1 MDVRMHAIPRFLV
14 PSSIQEEEAGAV
26 IVDIPEVTQIFQ
38 FLRLLRYSTSSLK
51 RRKEQ

>member
-26 IVDIPEVTQIFQ
+26 IVDIPEVTQIFHQ
-38 FLRLLRYSTSSLK
+38 FI
-51 RRKEQ
+51 EEEEGAFWVDIPEE